1 MMNTLSTTAAASRY
15 RQTEVLTTSGVQ
27 LIVLLYDSAIQA
39 VELAGDGIA
48 RRHQP
53 DKARFLGRAVG
64 IVSELSNVL
73 DFERGGEIAKS
84 LYRLYDYMLAEFTQ
98 ANLRNDASRLNGP
111 LRCLKEMR
119 GAWHTVAQQQT
130 QPALG
135 MTSEKC

>member
-1 MMNTLSTTAAASRY
+1 MNALHSTAAASRY

-48 RRHQP
+48 RQHQS
-53 DKARFLGRAVG
+53 DKSRFLGRAVG
-64 IVSELSNVL
+64 IVGELSSVL

-84 LYRLYDYMLAEFTQ
+84 LYRLYEYMLSEMTQ
-98 ANLRNDASRLNGP
+98 ANLRNDAHRLEGP

-119 GAWHTVAQQQT
+119 DAWHVVAQQQN
-130 QPALG
+130 QPMYLPRG
-135 MTSEKC
+135 